1 MFRALSTAATG
12 MEAQQTRIDVVANN
26 LANVNTNGFKKSRA
40 EFNDLLYQ
48 TVRAPGAN
56 EGQGIVNPTG
66 LQVGLGTRSVSTERM
81 HSIGELKQT
90 NNPLDIAI
98 DGDGFLQVMQPN
110 GQLAYTRGGNLR
122 LSAAGQIVTADGIPV
137 EPGITVPSDATQLT
151 IAADGTVSV
160 SVAGAQQQVELGQLQ
175 LASFTN
181 PAGLSAQGR
190 NLFLPTAA
198 SGVAVVGK
206 PAEQGR
212 GSLMQGTLE
221 MSNVK
226 VVEEMIELIAGQRA
240 YDVNSKVIQAADEM
254 LRTTTQLR

>member
-1 MFRALSTAATG
+1 MFRALTTAATG

-48 TVRAPGAN
+48 TVRAPGAT
-56 EGQGIVNPTG
+56 EAVGVQNPTG
-66 LQVGLGTRSVSTERM
+66 LQVGLGSRAVSTERM
-81 HSIGELKQT
+81 HSVGELKQT
-90 NNPLDIAI
+90 SNPLDIAI
-98 DGDGFLQVMQPN
+98 DGEGFLQVTQMN
-110 GQLAYTRGGNLR
+110 GQPAYTRAGNMR
-122 LSAAGQIVTADGIPV
+122 LSATGQIVTAEGLQLDP
-137 EPGITVPSDATQLT
+137 PITVPADAQQLT
-151 IAADGTVSV
+151 IGADGTVSATLP
-160 SVAGAQQQVELGQLQ
+160 SAQQPVELGQIQ
-175 LASFTN
+175 LATFTN
-181 PAGLSAQGR
+181 PAGLSTIGH
-190 NLFLPTAA
+190 NLLVPTAA

-212 GSLMQGTLE
+212 GTLMQGTLE

-226 VVEEMIELIAGQRA
+226 VVDEMIELIAGQRA

>member
-40 EFNDLLYQ
+40 EFTDLLYQ
-48 TVRAPGAN
+48 TQRAAGTS
-56 EGQGIVNPTG
+56 ESQGVVSPTG
-66 LQVGLGTRSVSTERM
+66 LQVGLGTRAVSTERM
-81 HSIGELKQT
+81 HTIGELKQT
-90 NNPLDIAI
+90 NNPLDIAV
-98 DGDGFLQVMQPN
+98 DGDGFIQVQQPN
-110 GQLAYTRGGNLR
+110 GQAAYTRSGALR
-122 LSAAGQIVTADGIPV
+122 LNASGQVVNAEGLQLDP
-137 EPGITVPSDATQLT
+137 PITVPADATQLT
-151 IAADGTVSV
+151 IGSDGTVSAV
-160 SVAGAQQQVELGQLQ
+160 IAGQQQAVELGQIQ

-181 PAGLSAQGR
+181 PAGLMTTGR
-190 NLFLPTAA
+190 GLLVPTSA

-206 PAEQGR
+206 PGDQGLGR
-212 GSLMQGTLE
+212 LMQGTLE

>member
-26 LANVNTNGFKKSRA
+26 LANVNTNAFKKSRA

-48 TVRAPGAN
+48 TIRAPGALSGN
-56 EGQGIVNPTG
+56 GVVNPTG
-66 LQVGLGTRSVSTERM
+66 LSVGLGTRAVSTERM

-90 NNPLDIAI
+90 NNPLDLAI
-98 DGDGFLQVMQPN
+98 DGDGFLQVNQHN
-110 GQLAYTRGGNLR
+110 GQPAYTRAGNLR
-122 LSAAGQIVTADGIPV
+122 LSPTGQLVTADGLPI
-137 EPGITVPSDATQLT
+137 EPAITIPSDATQLT
-151 IAADGTVSV
+151 IASDGTVSAT
-160 SVAGAQQQVELGQLQ
+160 VAGQTQATELGQIQ
-175 LASFTN
+175 LATFTN
-181 PAGLSAQGR
+181 PAGLLSQGN
-190 NLFLPTAA
+190 NLLLPTAA
-198 SGVAVVGK
+198 SGVAVVGR
-206 PAEQGR
+206 PQDAGR

-254 LRTTTQLR
+254 MRKTTELR

>member
-1 MFRALSTAATG
+1 MFRALTTAATG

-48 TVRAPGAN
+48 TVRAPGAL
-56 EGQGIVNPTG
+56 EGEGINSPTG
-66 LQVGLGTRSVSTERM
+66 LQVGLGSRAVSTERM
-81 HSIGELKQT
+81 HSTGELKQT
-90 NNPLDIAI
+90 NNPLDVAI
-98 DGDGFLQVMQPN
+98 DGDGFLQVTQQN
-110 GQLAYTRGGNLR
+110 GLPAYTRGGNLR
-122 LSAAGQIVTADGIPV
+122 MSADGQIVTAEGLALDP
-137 EPGITVPSDATQLT
+137 PITVPADATQLT
-151 IAADGTVSV
+151 IGADGTVSAII
-160 SVAGAQQQVELGQLQ
+160 AGQQQPAELGRLQ

-181 PAGLSAQGR
+181 PAGLSALGH
-190 NLFLPTAA
+190 NLLVPTGS

-206 PAEQGR
+206 PGEQGR
-212 GSLMQGTLE
+212 GTLMQGTLE